1 MKTRIYLLESAMDK
15 RLVRAASQAQ
25 VLSYVARK
33 EWSSI
38 DGASQDDL
46 EAAFKA
52 GMTVE
57 QSIEHAEDAK

>member
-1 MKTRIYLLESAMDK
+1 MKTRIYLLESAMGK

-25 VLSYVARK
+25 ALSYVARK
-33 EWSSI
+33 EWSGI
-38 DGASQDDL
+38 DVASQDDL

-57 QSIEHAEDAK
+57 TASEVE